1 MRQQLS
7 ELLRPTELADIIQP
21 PDIIRGLERM
31 VAQRAPINMIFHG
44 KPGLG
49 KTSAAQILARKLNAD
64 MMYEINGSLWT
75 GVSHVRQDLEAYV
88 STLSLTSDIKICLI
102 EECEFLSVNAQAAL
116 RRVIEKSTHV
126 RFLMTGNNIS
136 KLDRA
141 IRSRCLTIS
150 FDVGQL
156 EAEPT
161 IQRLLPRYIE
171 KLGKLGYKNLDAE
184 WLSKEMHLDF
194 PDLRTFANR
203 IAFKY
208 GAPDEERA
216 ALFQMERDR
225 EAGMACDGHK
235 AA

>member
-1 MRQQLS
+1 MQQPLS
-7 ELLRPTELADIIQP
+7 ELLRPTELADLIQP
-21 PDIIRGLERM
+21 PEIIWGLERM
-31 VAQRAPINMIFHG
+31 VENRSLLNMIFHG

-64 MMYEINGSLWT
+64 LYEINGSLWT
-75 GVSHVRQDLEAYV
+75 GVSHVREDLETYV

-116 RRVIEKSTHV
+116 RRVIENV

-141 IRSRCLTIS
+141 IRSRCVPIS
-150 FDVGQL
+150 FDVGPL
-156 EAEPT
+156 EAEAT

-171 KLGKLGYKNLDAE
+171 KLGRLGYANIDSE
-184 WLSKEMHLDF
+184 WLSKEMHIFF
-194 PDLRTFANR
+194 PDLRKFASR
-203 IAFKY
+203 IEFKY
-208 GAPDEERA
+208 GAPNEERA
-216 ALFQMERDR
+216 ALFQMEQKR
-225 EAGMACDGHK
+225 EAGMAGDGHK